1 MIQGMFAKGILLSHG
16 EASAPLHGPAIAVAP
31 ACHAGCDAVAT
42 PPFTREGSQ
51 VQSLPS
57 GWRNESRR
65 TGAGIHR
72 VDIMIQLGHPD
83 AAVHGL
89 TRKGWEWIN
98 ANFKTRPFPVPRI
111 PQEFAP
117 ELVKRI
123 EDEGLT
129 VKF

>member
-1 MIQGMFAKGILLSHG
+1 MVSAPFACRVDVLIEHQAIAGVRQQLGINF
-16 EASAPLHGPAIAVAP
+16 ASANG
-31 ACHAGCDAVAT
+31 
-42 PPFTREGSQ
+42 
-51 VQSLPS
+51 
-57 GWRNESRR
+57 

-129 VKF
+129 VKMTQGEDGRDRRTMSASRKQALRQFDSP